1 MGQNYS
7 DIIVDRIEEFRSK
20 RGLSIRALSEMSDVK
35 YTTLENILLKNT
47 TKPQI
52 QTIHK
57 IALAFGMTL
66 AEFVDF
72 PELNEFSFEEDGDE

>member
-35 YTTLENILLKNT
+35 YTTLENILLKKYNEASNT
-47 TKPQI
+47 NDP
-52 QTIHK
+52 
-57 IALAFGMTL
+57 
-66 AEFVDF
+66 
-72 PELNEFSFEEDGDE
+72 

>member
-1 MGQNYS
+1 
-7 DIIVDRIEEFRSK
+7 
-20 RGLSIRALSEMSDVK
+20 MSDVK

-47 TKPQI
+47 SNPQM

-66 AEFVDF
+66 AEFADY
-72 PELNEFSFEEDGDE
+72 PELNEFSFEENEEE